1 MEFRERYDFVVIGGG
16 LVGASIAWG
25 LSRAGAR
32 PLVLDEG
39 DLALRASRANFALV
53 FMQGKGLG
61 FPAYAIAC
69 RTAADRWPQFAT
81 ELKAESGIDVALRQ
95 QGGFSFCMSQAEME
109 NQRVARETIAR
120 ETGDRAAKYQV
131 LSRQETRDRLPGI
144 GPSVA
149 GSIFCAKDGHV
160 NALRVFFALHKAM
173 AARGCDYRA
182 EHRVGTIEP
191 TADGFRIQG
200 DWGEVRAGKVILAAG
215 VANERLAPMVGLSS
229 PLKRDKGQVLVTEK
243 CAPFFPYGSATI
255 CQGDEGGIKLG
266 SSTEALSESILTNQ
280 SLTAVIARRAIQVF
294 PSLATLNVVRTWTG
308 FRVMPPDGFPIY
320 GQSASAPGAFVAS
333 CHSGLGLAPNHAFE
347 LAPQILAGRLEAG
360 FSPFTAGRF
369 CVSQAH

>member
-1 MEFRERYDFVVIGGG
+1 MEFRERRDFVVIGGG

-25 LSRAGAR
+25 LARAGVK

-69 RTAADRWPQFAT
+69 KTAAERWPRFAA
-81 ELKAESGIDVALRQ
+81 ELEAETGIDVALRQ
-95 QGGFSFCMSQAEME
+95 LGGFSFCMSQAEMD
-109 NQRVARETIAR
+109 QQGVARERIAR
-120 ETGDRAAKYQV
+120 ETGGRAAKYQV
-131 LSRQETRDRLPGI
+131 LTRQETRERLPGI
-144 GPSVA
+144 GASVA
-149 GSIFCAKDGHV
+149 GSIFCAQDGHV
-160 NALRVFFALHKAM
+160 NALRVFYALHKAM
-173 AARGCDYRA
+173 AARGCEYRA
-182 EHRVGTIEP
+182 EHKVQSIEP
-191 TADGFRIQG
+191 TAEGFSIKG
-200 DWGEVRAGKVILAAG
+200 DWGEVQAGKVILAAG
-215 VANERLAPMVGLSS
+215 IANERLAPMVGLAS

-294 PSLATLNVVRTWTG
+294 PRLAALNVVRTWTG
-308 FRVMPPDGFPIY
+308 FRVMPLDGFPIY
-320 GQSASAPGAFVAS
+320 DQSASAPGAFVAS

-360 FSPFTAGRF
+360 FIAFTAGRF
-369 CVSQAH
+369 CVLQAH